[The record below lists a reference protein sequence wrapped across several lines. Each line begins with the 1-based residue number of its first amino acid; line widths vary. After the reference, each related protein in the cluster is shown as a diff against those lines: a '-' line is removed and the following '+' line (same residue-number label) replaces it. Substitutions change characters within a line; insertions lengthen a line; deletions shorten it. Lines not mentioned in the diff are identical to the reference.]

1 MKNKISFPDDFK
13 LRLFIDTNVLIDYVQ
28 GCNKKRCLTFLNL
41 FKKSKVR
48 KKPKIADVELVTSDY
63 VLWEFYGHCREE
75 SYVKWLISKYN
86 YGLISANK
94 ECRNANFKEVDYK
107 QMRKF
112 GNEIKGH
119 VKKVVEDD
127 EIVYL
132 YRLIGQEKAGLSET
146 IDRILQCS
154 RFSYKDAIV
163 LTSAY
168 FTQAN
173 IIITCDD
180 QHFGQ
185 GHLDELKEALRD
197 WQMNPGQLEYEKPAK
212 FSTLSNIRAA
222 YKAWFM
228 KRNESKIIGEIVKY
242 YPKINVLE
250 IKCKRGYP
258 ISERQSICIT
268 KFLNGDSFVKFWFKV
283 PGSKSGKLRNAKTR
297 KHVSRGTHIT
307 VELPSRF
314 PYKKKNWEKGRVF
327 FGE

>member
-13 LRLFIDTNVLIDYVQ
+13 LRLFLDTNVLIDYVQ
-28 GCNKKRCLTFLNL
+28 GCNKKQCLTFLNL

-94 ECRNANFKEVDYK
+94 ECRNANFKDADYN

-132 YRLIGQEKAGLSET
+132 DRLIGQENAGLSET

-154 RFSYKDAIV
+154 KFSYKDAIV

-180 QHFGQ
+180 QHFGH
-185 GHLDELKEALRD
+185 GHLDQLKEALRD
-197 WQMNPGQLEYEKPAK
+197 WQINPGQVEYRKPDG
-212 FSTLSNIRAA
+212 FSNLSKIRSV
-222 YKAWFM
+222 YKEWFI
-228 KRNESKIIGEIVKY
+228 KRNESKIIGTIAKY
-242 YPKINVLE
+242 YPRLNVME
-250 IKCKRGYP
+250 IKCKKGCSL
-258 ISERQSICIT
+258 SE
-268 KFLNGDSFVKFWFKV
+268 NDSVYLARFFNNKNLGKFWLKIPTKASGNF
-283 PGSKSGKLRNAKTR
+283 KSGRTNNPIDKGQ
-297 KHVSRGTHIT
+297 HVTIK
-307 VELPSRF
+307 LPSKF
-314 PYKKKNWEKGRVF
+314 PYKKKEWAKGWVF
-327 FGE
+327 LAE